1 MGVLLAFML
10 LVNVFGA
17 IFLLP
22 AMACWLGVGARPT
35 ADERRPPPASHFRR
49 HLWHAV

>member
-1 MGVLLAFML
+1 MF

-22 AMACWLGVGARPT
+22 AMACWLNVKARK
-35 ADERRPPPASHFRR
+35 AA
-49 HLWHAV
+49 A

>member
-1 MGVLLAFML
+1 MF

-22 AMACWLGVGARPT
+22 AMACWLGVGSKGQT
-35 ADERRPPPASHFRR
+35 AKQSGTA
-49 HLWHAV
+49 AA